1 MPINSVHVNTLQ
13 ELLDELKKLTPEQL
27 DQEISFKDS
36 SKDFTIIGLGVCTLH
51 DEAYFEIKAD
61 IVK

>member
-1 MPINSVHVNTLQ
+1 MAIDCVNVNTFG
-13 ELLDELKKLTPEQL
+13 ELLEELQKMTPEQL
-27 DQEISFKDS
+27 GQEISFKDS
-36 SKDFTIIGLGVCTLH
+36 SKDFTIIGLGVCTLF